1 MEVDP
6 LISAA
11 IVGAFALGVF
21 LLGMWDTRWS
31 KHVKQDRDR

>member
-1 MEVDP
+1 MEADP

-21 LLGMWDTRWS
+21 LLGMWDTRRS
-31 KHVKQDRDR
+31 ERAKRDGDR